1 MGERERPAE
10 AAAST
15 ATGLQIVRDPVI
27 AILLLAGLFDGI
39 SDNWIH
45 AALLWLV
52 AAVLSWEA
60 FHGRA
65 LDEPAGQIGWAGP
78 FAHPLSAGRR
88 LGTLGALSVAIA
100 YAWLGGSFGRYS
112 VPMTAVIVLPAA
124 AVLAL
129 GWPRPGTSTTA
140 TAPLGALGATAWGA
154 LFLAAC
160 LLELTSL
167 LLQPSFRTDSY
178 AHPTISYLMDPLLA
192 SHAGR
197 ALGLL
202 AWLGLGWF
210 LLVSLA
216 RSGGDIGGTP

>member
-1 MGERERPAE
+1 MGERERPE
-10 AAAST
+10 GAAAST
-15 ATGLQIVRDPVI
+15 TTGLQAVCDPVI
-27 AILLLAGLFDGI
+27 AILFLAGLFDGI

-60 FHGRA
+60 LNGRA

-78 FAHPLSAGRR
+78 FAHPWSPGRR
-88 LGTLGALSVAIA
+88 LGTMSALSVAIA
-100 YAWLGGSFGRYS
+100 YAWFAGSFGRYS
-112 VPMTAVIVLPAA
+112 VPMTAAIVLPGA

-129 GWPRPGTSTTA
+129 GWPRPGTSTART
-140 TAPLGALGATAWGA
+140 TPLGALGAMAWGA

-197 ALGLL
+197 AFGLL
-202 AWLGLGWF
+202 AWLVLGWF
-210 LLVSLA
+210 LLASLA
-216 RSGGDIGGTP
+216 RSGGDVGSAP